1 MAHGINT
8 TVIELDPIVYKFA
21 TKYFGFPSSH
31 NVIVQDAITFVEN
44 SKAIEEDR
52 RTYDYIVHDVF
63 TGGAEPI
70 ELFTQEFLQGL
81 SDMLNADG
89 VIAVVSA
96 FNELYIIGED
106 ADYVRIML
114 VIYSVRQPA
123 TLSGP
128 SSRFFQHV
136 GCTERT
142 PILQVRPLTGVR
154 NWQGISPT
162 WSSFAASRVAI
173 SLSEGQ

>member
-8 TVIELDPIVYKFA
+8 TVIELDPTVYKFA
-21 TKYFGFPSSH
+21 TRYFGFPSPH
-31 NVIVQDAITFVEN
+31 NVIIQDAITFVEKF
-44 SKAIEEDR
+44 KATEEDR
-52 RTYDYIVHDVF
+52 MTYDYIVHDVF
-63 TGGAEPI
+63 TGGAEPVQ
-70 ELFTQEFLQGL
+70 LFTQEFLQGL

-89 VIAVVSA
+89 VIAIVSA
-96 FNELYIIGED
+96 VHEFSLIGED
-106 ADYVRIML
+106 TDNVRIML

-123 TLSGP
+123 TLSAP

-142 PILQVRPLTGVR
+142 PILPVRPLTGVR

-162 WSSFAASRVAI
+162 WSSFAASRAVI
-173 SLSEGQ
+173 SLSDGQ